1 MMRES
6 ISVIKWCG
14 LICIVF
20 LVLTYAVTVNSEGNF
35 ITVDSVWI
43 SNSFLITDS
52 VHRCLKKD
60 QCEWVYGCKMCQI

>member
-43 SNSFLITDS
+43 SNSFLITLFGGVFALS
-52 VHRCLKKD
+52 LIH
-60 QCEWVYGCKMCQI
+60 I